1 MTVCD
6 IGCASSA
13 VCAERFRT
21 VTKSFTA
28 RAHTPADLRGYRLDA
43 NQDFTGAYL
52 DVRRRG
58 AHGSGGRCGSLA
70 NLCSWP
76 RETWPLS
83 TLPAKIVPHMFQ
95 IMANYAPLLT
105 SGSGSLDDPACV

>member
-1 MTVCD
+1 
-6 IGCASSA
+6 
-13 VCAERFRT
+13 
-21 VTKSFTA
+21 VTRQINENA
-28 RAHTPADLRGYRLDA
+28 RSPADLRGYRLDA

-105 SGSGSLDDPACV
+105 SGSGSLDDPACVSAD